1 MLGNCELMR
10 FHRFN
15 LAEYMLAPDSDSGR
29 EMDQASE
36 NLKKVEHIVVLML
49 ENRSFD
55 HMLGYLS
62 LPSEGGGGGRTDIDG
77 LTGPEENF
85 NELDGARYPV
95 EPFGGARLV
104 KSQDPDHSGEGVAEQ
119 MAGDMGG
126 FVSNYARTRNPAAT
140 APRPGDPMRYQT
152 ADNVPVFDFLA
163 SEFAVC
169 DRWFCS
175 VPGSTWPN
183 RIASLA
189 GEAREKDNRDL
200 PLYDRR
206 SFVRSLPDDVSWRWY
221 SSDPGSLRLVDG
233 RYRVGWSECFAHVE
247 KPTAV
252 QPATLF
258 GDIKDEALP
267 QVAWIDPNFV
277 DLGGLSGAD
286 DDHPPTDV
294 MAAQSFVLKIYNMLR
309 SRPTLWRKTMLVV
322 VYDEH
327 GGFYDHRHPGDGLP
341 PEFTRRAEFGV
352 FGPRVPAI
360 VVSPFVGRGKAYGS
374 AQGDDPKFLFDHTT
388 LIKTI
393 LLRFAGGD
401 FNGLP
406 PRVASAA
413 HLGHLLSEAEPRDA
427 PPVPEESIEEV
438 TDWWA
443 GQIGRRLRNPLA
455 NVPALAELREGESEG
470 LERVGQWLWEA
481 IDWIVER
488 IPFLRRRRRVP
499 RRVSVAIPDDANELE
514 QGIARAAVEIRKQGL
529 PPGQP

>member
-1 MLGNCELMR
+1 M
-10 FHRFN
+10 
-15 LAEYMLAPDSDSGR
+15 PVDS
-29 EMDQASE
+29 ALE
-36 NLKKVEHIVVLML
+36 NLQKVNHIVVLML

-62 LPSEGGGGGRTDIDG
+62 LPTEDGQPGRSDIDG
-77 LTGPEENF
+77 LTGPETNF
-85 NELDGARYPV
+85 NEFEGRPCPI
-95 EPFGGARLV
+95 EPFGNRRLV
-104 KSQDPDHSGEGVAEQ
+104 KSQDPDHSGEGVEKQ
-119 MAGDMGG
+119 MGSDMGG
-126 FVSNYARTRNPAAT
+126 FVADYMATRNPEAT
-140 APRPGDPMRYQT
+140 APKPADPMRYQT
-152 ADNVPVFDFLA
+152 AANVPVFDFLA
-163 SEFAVC
+163 SEFAIC

-189 GEAREKDNRDL
+189 GEARGKDNLAL

-206 SFVRSLPDDVSWRWY
+206 SFVRSLPEGVSWRWY
-221 SSDPGSLRLVDG
+221 SSDPGSLRLVDD
-233 RYRVGWSECFAHVE
+233 RYRVGWEDNFAHVE
-247 KPTAV
+247 KPTAL

-258 GDIKDEALP
+258 GDIRDEKLP

-309 SRPTLWRKTMLVV
+309 SRPALWEKTMLVI

-341 PEFTRRAEFGV
+341 PEFTRRAEFGT

-360 VVSPFVGRGKAYGS
+360 VVSPYVGRGTAFGS
-374 AQGDDPKFLFDHTT
+374 AQDNDPRFLFDHTS

-393 LLRFAGGD
+393 LLRFAGGN
-401 FNGLP
+401 FAGLP

-413 HLGHLLSEAEPRDA
+413 HLGHVLTEFAPRPA
-427 PPVPEESIEEV
+427 PPVPDGAVEGAV
-438 TDWWA
+438 DWWA
-443 GQIGRRLRNPLA
+443 RQIRRRLTDPMA
-455 NVPALAELREGESEG
+455 DVPALEELRDGEGEG
-470 LERVGQWLWEA
+470 LVGVGERILEA
-481 IDWIVER
+481 VNWIVDR
-488 IPFLRRRRRVP
+488 LPFVHRRP
-499 RRVSVAIPDDANELE
+499 KVAISSDANELE
-514 QGIARAAVEIRKQGL
+514 QGIAAAAVEIRKKGL